1 MIPDIGIMVAAYIV
15 TRMVALLG
23 RSSAQANFVTKVFA
37 VLTIV
42 ITLFCTLDLLV
53 RGVTVPTPP
62 LR

>member
-15 TRMVALLG
+15 TRMVALLCQPPP
-23 RSSAQANFVTKVFA
+23 QANFVTKAFSV
-37 VLTIV
+37 VTIV

-53 RGVTVPTPP
+53 RGVTVPIP

>member
-15 TRMVALLG
+15 TRMVTLLG
-23 RSSAQANFVTKVFA
+23 PPSSQANFVAKAFSV
-37 VLTIV
+37 VTIV

-53 RGVTVPTPP
+53 HGVTVPAAP